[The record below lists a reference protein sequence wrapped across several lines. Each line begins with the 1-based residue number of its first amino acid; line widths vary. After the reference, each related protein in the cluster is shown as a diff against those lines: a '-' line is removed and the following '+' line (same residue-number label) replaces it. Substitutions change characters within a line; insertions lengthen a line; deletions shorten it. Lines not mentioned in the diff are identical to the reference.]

1 MTWTLYI
8 NTVSIRSHSNTYTRG
23 LEQIQM
29 FMEENLILWIPPTE
43 ILQECV
49 SQIHYFVHLLII
61 LEVKK

>member
-1 MTWTLYI
+1 
-8 NTVSIRSHSNTYTRG
+8 
-23 LEQIQM
+23 
-29 FMEENLILWIPPTE
+29 MEENLILWIPPTE